1 MEFERRGSGH
11 PLFLLHGFCSSCV
24 IWRDLMAELADM
36 RDVIAPDWPGFGRA
50 ARAEPL
56 WGACRTMPGRCWR
69 WPTDWASPPSTF

>member
-36 RDVIAPDWPGFGRA
+36 RDVIAPD
-50 ARAEPL
+50 
-56 WGACRTMPGRCWR
+56 
-69 WPTDWASPPSTF
+69 